1 MSDAIRF
8 TGPTAILIG
17 TPLHSQM
24 GFQQCLEQLGLRDVR
39 KVTTW
44 AHVPPDIQ
52 QNHQALYFVGWDQWG
67 PDALQWLIRFKPVQ
81 KEADSATIF
90 LILPSDHTI
99 DRVMAVQRGVDG
111 FISYPYSLSNLR
123 QKIQTVRPELAIH
136 FPPSSLTS
144 SRPTRRHK
152 KQPPARIL

>member
-1 MSDAIRF
+1 
-8 TGPTAILIG
+8 
-17 TPLHSQM
+17 M
-24 GFQQCLEQLGLRDVR
+24 GFQQCLERLGCVVR
-39 KVTTW
+39 EVDTW

-52 QNHQALYFVGWDQWG
+52 PNHQALYFVGWDQWG
-67 PDALQWLIRFKPVQ
+67 PEALQWLIRFNPVQ

-99 DRVMAVQRGVDG
+99 DRVRAVQQGVDG

-123 QKIQTVRPELAIH
+123 QKIQIVRPDLAIH